1 MVEIKLMMDSMNE
14 YSRTYEI
21 RWSDI
26 DANGHVNYAAY
37 IDAAG
42 DLRYRFFTEH
52 NYPPEKFVE
61 LGIGPIYTAIQAR
74 FFREVRMGETIT
86 ITYMLSGLSPQ
97 GGHWK
102 VHHDILK
109 SNGKKAVS
117 LDIEGAI
124 LNLTTRKPALPTP
137 DLLQTFILIPRTT
150 GFEVLPERISPK

>member
-1 MVEIKLMMDSMNE
+1 MKL
-14 YSRTYEI
+14 RL
-21 RWSDI
+21 
-26 DANGHVNYAAY
+26 GAY

-61 LGIGPIYTAIQAR
+61 LGIGPVYTSIHAR
-74 FFREVRMGETIT
+74 FFREVRMGETIN
-86 ITYMLSGLSPQ
+86 ITYVLSGLSPQ

-109 SNGKKAVS
+109 STGKKAVS

-124 LNLTTRKPALPTP
+124 LNLITRKPALPTP
-137 DLLQTFILIPRTT
+137 DLLQTFNLIPRATD
-150 GFEVLPERISPK
+150 FEVLSERISPK